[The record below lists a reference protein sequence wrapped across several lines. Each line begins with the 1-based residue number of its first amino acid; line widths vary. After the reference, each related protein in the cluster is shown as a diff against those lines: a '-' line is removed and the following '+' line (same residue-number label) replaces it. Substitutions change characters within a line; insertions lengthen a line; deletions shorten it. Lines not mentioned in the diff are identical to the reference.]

1 MYNYDYFDSVST
13 SSSINQYGTWSIVA
27 LIIAIIGGIV
37 LYFTVFSEK
46 NKSKYNG
53 FMAKLYNF
61 VKFKELIITGLLRVL
76 YLIIALYITLS
87 SFALIGQSFLAFIIM
102 LVVGNLI
109 LRIVFEYLLVLLG
122 IYENTHEIAVNTKKK

>member
-13 SSSINQYGTWSIVA
+13 SSSVNQLGTWSIVA
-27 LIIAIIGGIV
+27 LIIAIIGGIA

>member
-13 SSSINQYGTWSIVA
+13 SSSVNQLGTWSIVA

>member
-13 SSSINQYGTWSIVA
+13 SSSINQLGTWSIVA

>member
-13 SSSINQYGTWSIVA
+13 SSSINQLGTWSIVA

-102 LVVGNLI
+102 LVVGNII